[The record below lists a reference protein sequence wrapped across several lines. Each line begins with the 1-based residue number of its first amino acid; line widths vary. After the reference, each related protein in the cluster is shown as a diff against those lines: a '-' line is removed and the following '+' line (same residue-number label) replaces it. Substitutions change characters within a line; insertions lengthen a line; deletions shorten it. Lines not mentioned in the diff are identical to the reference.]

1 MNIELS
7 QIISQIIAFLIML
20 WVLKR
25 YAWGPLLQLL
35 DERRD
40 KIKGEFDAIEK
51 EKRDVDTLRKSYE
64 EKWKAIDT
72 AAKTE
77 GQKELEKA
85 RLAAKEFEESAHRR
99 AHVIIRQA
107 TETAEHEA
115 TKAMAGLKDNLI
127 QLTMAATEAVLR
139 KSLDTDHQ
147 KQVIAECIEEVK
159 IK

>member
-40 KIKGEFDAIEK
+40 RIQGEFDAIEK
-51 EKRDVDTLRKSYE
+51 EKSDVDALRKSYE
-64 EKWKAIDT
+64 EKLKASDV
-72 AAKTE
+72 AAKAQA
-77 GQKELEKA
+77 QKELEKA
-85 RLAAKEFEESAHRR
+85 RLAAREFEEAAHRR
-99 AHVIIRQA
+99 ARVIISQA
-107 TETAEHEA
+107 SETAEYEA
-115 TKAMAGLKDNLI
+115 NKAMTTLKDDIINLT
-127 QLTMAATEAVLR
+127 LSATEAVL
-139 KSLDTDHQ
+139 KKGLDKEQQ
-147 KQVIAECIEEVK
+147 KQLVADCIDEVQ

>member
-40 KIKGEFDAIEK
+40 RIKGEFDAIEK
-51 EKRDVDTLRKSYE
+51 EKSNVDALRKSYE

-72 AAKTE
+72 AAKAQ

-85 RLAAKEFEESAHRR
+85 RMAAKEFEEAAHRR
-99 AHVIIRQA
+99 AHVIISQA
-107 TETAEHEA
+107 SETAEYEA
-115 TKAMAGLKDNLI
+115 TKVMTGLKDNLI
-127 QLTMAATEAVLR
+127 QLTIAATEAVLK
-139 KSLDTDHQ
+139 KSLDMEQQ
-147 KQVIAECIEEVK
+147 KQLIANCIEEVK